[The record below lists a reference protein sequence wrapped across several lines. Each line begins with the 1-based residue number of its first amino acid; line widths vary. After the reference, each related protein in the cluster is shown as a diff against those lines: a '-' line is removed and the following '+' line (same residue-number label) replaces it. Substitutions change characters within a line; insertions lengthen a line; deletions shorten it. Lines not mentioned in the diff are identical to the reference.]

1 MVEWWIIVRK
11 QYMNQDIEVRKSQF
25 QSHLA
30 NLNREIKVRKFRLQ
44 SHLMYFIF
52 KMYRKPILKNNR
64 KPILKNKRKLI
75 LKNKQKPILKSN
87 MERLRHQP
95 QLDGPLK
102 LLNKYRMMINILNL
116 ISYFDDV

>member
-1 MVEWWIIVRK
+1 MAEWLILVRK
-11 QYMNQDIEVRKSQF
+11 YYMNQEIEIRKSQF
-25 QSHLA
+25 QPHLA

-44 SHLMYFIF
+44 PRLMYFIF
-52 KMYRKPILKNNR
+52 KMYRKPILKN
-64 KPILKNKRKLI
+64 KRKSI

-102 LLNKYRMMINILNL
+102 LLNKYQMMSNILNL